1 MSDDDTPRSPEAQR
15 VAEAWGEP
23 FAALADNPRFEFG
36 AEAIEVTLWKPIKV
50 NGVDAPT
57 VALGEPTLDQLQQ
70 LDRAT
75 GEMAKTRRLLMQVGG
90 LSEKEA
96 GSLGLRDITLCGAIL
111 EAFTETARA
120 TGA

>member
-1 MSDDDTPRSPEAQR
+1 MSDDTPRSPEAQR
-15 VAEAWGEP
+15 IAEVWGEP
-23 FAALADNPRFEFG
+23 FVRFATNPRVEFG
-36 AEAIEVTLWKPIKV
+36 DDAIRVTLWKPIKV
-50 NGVDAPT
+50 NGVDAPA

-75 GEMAKTRRLLMQVGG
+75 GGMAKTRRLLMQVGG

-96 GSLGLRDITLCGAIL
+96 GTLGLRDITLCGAIL
-111 EAFTETARA
+111 EAFTETARE